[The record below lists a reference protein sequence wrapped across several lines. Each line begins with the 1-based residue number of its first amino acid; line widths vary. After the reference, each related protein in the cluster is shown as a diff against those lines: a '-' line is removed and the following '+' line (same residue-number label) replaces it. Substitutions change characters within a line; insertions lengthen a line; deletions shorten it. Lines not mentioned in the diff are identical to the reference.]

1 MKFNLV
7 YPVPHAISRI
17 LLGLF
22 ASIFSTHGRAENWT
36 QFRGAN
42 VDGIASSACP
52 TSWTDT
58 KNVRWK
64 VAVAGEGWSQPI
76 TWGDKVFI
84 TAAVPTDA
92 AQATDLKPEEY
103 QGGGGRRRDDLVSIV
118 YRYEVICL
126 DVMSGKELWR
136 TVARESRPP
145 IPRHSTNTYATE
157 TPITDGERVYAYFGM
172 SGVYCLDLDG
182 TLLWKKDLG
191 VFEMRAGWGTSS
203 SPVLFNGKLF
213 LQVDNEQQSFVVALD
228 AKSGEEVWRVNR
240 DEKSQYSSP
249 MVWQNSQRSEL
260 ILGGM
265 VYRSYDPE
273 TGALLWQLD
282 MAKGRSSATPVAK
295 GDRLYVGTELRTRG
309 DEDDGGGYLFAVK
322 PGGKGNITPPEDET
336 SSDFIEWRIERSD
349 IQMASPVIC
358 DNRLYLLERQSGN
371 VHCVDLAN
379 GETVYRKRLPRATA
393 FWASPWVSG
402 DRVFCPD
409 SSGTTLVLASGPELK
424 VLSTNGIDEQT
435 WASAAVANGALYFRT
450 VDHLYCIAD

>member
-7 YPVPHAISRI
+7 YPVLHANHRI
-17 LLGLF
+17 LAALIV
-22 ASIFSTHGRAENWT
+22 SIFSTPGWAENWT
-36 QFRGAN
+36 QFRGTN
-42 VDGIASSACP
+42 VDGIATSACP
-52 TSWTDT
+52 TNWSDT
-58 KNVRWK
+58 ENVRWK
-64 VAVAGEGWSQPI
+64 VEIAGEGWSQPI
-76 TWGDKVFI
+76 TWGDQVFV
-84 TAAVPTDA
+84 TAAVPAEST
-92 AQATDLKPEEY
+92 QASDSKPEEY
-103 QGGGGRRRDDLVSIV
+103 QGGGGRRRDDLVSTV

-126 DVMSGKELWR
+126 DAKNGTELWR

-172 SGVYCLDLDG
+172 SGVYCLDLEG
-182 TLLWKKDLG
+182 KILWKKDLG

-213 LQVDNEQQSFVVALD
+213 LQVDNDQQSFVVALD

-249 MVWQNSQRSEL
+249 IVWQNSQRNEL

-322 PGGKGNITPPEDET
+322 PGGKGDISLPEEET
-336 SSDFIEWRIERSD
+336 SSDG
-349 IQMASPVIC
+349 MAW
-358 DNRLYLLERQSGN
+358 
-371 VHCVDLAN
+371 
-379 GETVYRKRLPRATA
+379 T
-393 FWASPWVSG
+393 
-402 DRVFCPD
+402 
-409 SSGTTLVLASGPELK
+409 
-424 VLSTNGIDEQT
+424 
-435 WASAAVANGALYFRT
+435 
-450 VDHLYCIAD
+450 